1 MGEQLAWELTKTS
14 HACLYPLSKYLSAS
28 QDETLEPSPRDQS
41 TENSNESDASCL
53 ELGRAGL
60 TQCLASLQSLG

>member
-14 HACLYPLSKYLSAS
+14 HACLYPFSKYLSAS